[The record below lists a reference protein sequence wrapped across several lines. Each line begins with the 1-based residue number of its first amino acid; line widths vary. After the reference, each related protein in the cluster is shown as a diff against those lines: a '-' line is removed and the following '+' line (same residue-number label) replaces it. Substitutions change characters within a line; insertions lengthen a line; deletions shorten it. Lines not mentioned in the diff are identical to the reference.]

1 MQARNSKLGIAVR
14 CALKSFNRHHFV
26 RLPRLLRSFHHR
38 SQPPLQDAC
47 GTVLVVVAMAGDE
60 LEPDAPVSSGLFHGS
75 LSSLCG
81 GGALPGTAVEATEG
95 AVVPVVVV
103 AEPVLR
109 AAAAAPG
116 CVPVVCKSKGA
127 RRH

>member
-1 MQARNSKLGIAVR
+1 M
-14 CALKSFNRHHFV
+14 
-26 RLPRLLRSFHHR
+26 
-38 SQPPLQDAC
+38 
-47 GTVLVVVAMAGDE
+47 LVVVAMAGDE
-60 LEPDAPVSSGLFHGS
+60 LEPDAAAASSGLFHGS

-127 RRH
+127 RRQ

>member
-1 MQARNSKLGIAVR
+1 M
-14 CALKSFNRHHFV
+14 
-26 RLPRLLRSFHHR
+26 
-38 SQPPLQDAC
+38 
-47 GTVLVVVAMAGDE
+47 LVVVAMAGDE
-60 LEPDAPVSSGLFHGS
+60 LEPDAAAASSALFHGS

-95 AVVPVVVV
+95 AVVPAVGVV

-127 RRH
+127 RKANESTPCRHGAGPTTHV